1 MIIILDRIKML
12 DSRGVYVVKLK
23 KPLEMV
29 LQKEASSK
37 LKDLLSDKLSWG

>member
-1 MIIILDRIKML
+1 MIIILDKIKML
-12 DSRGVYVVKLK
+12 DNKDIYVVKLK
-23 KPLEMV
+23 KPLEMI